1 MDRTAIKAKARQ
13 IVKTNF
19 TKLLVPLGIH
29 ALAYV
34 IIMSFLPYLF
44 GSRGILFLDLS
55 FMDGIEHYVP
65 NAKGFFYSYCAQA
78 PLAVLKVAFYS
89 YCLQLVRYRSA
100 TLKDY
105 FRAIRSKYLTAALI
119 GCLTEVLIPIG
130 LAFLIV
136 PGIYL
141 LLGFSMALILV
152 ADRHTT
158 NVLEILAE
166 SLKLMRG
173 YMLDMFVFMLS
184 FSGWALLAG
193 ITFGLGAIW
202 LIPYMSVAT
211 VLYYEELRNKAH
223 FGVAS

>member
-1 MDRTAIKAKARQ
+1 MDRTSIKAKARQ
-13 IVKTNF
+13 IVKANF
-19 TKLLVPLGIH
+19 AKLLVPLGIN
-29 ALAYV
+29 AVAYI
-34 IIMSFLPYLF
+34 IIMSVVPNLL
-44 GSRGILFLDLS
+44 GSRGILFMDSS
-55 FMDGIEHYVP
+55 FMGGVEYYIT
-65 NAKGFFYSYCAQA
+65 NAKGFLYSYFAQA
-78 PLAVLKVAFYS
+78 PLAMLNVAFYS

-105 FRAIRSKYLTAALI
+105 FRAFRSKWLTAALV
-119 GCLTEVLIPIG
+119 GCLTEILISIG

-141 LLGFSMALILV
+141 LLGFSMTLILV

-173 YMLDMFVFMLS
+173 YMLDMFVFVLS
-184 FSGWALLAG
+184 FFGWALLAG

-202 LIPYMSVAT
+202 LIPYMSVAN

-223 FGVAS
+223 FGEAS